1 MPTTLIRKYFS
12 LDTQQAAALRAA
24 ARANGVS
31 ESEIV
36 RRAIAAFLDR
46 EQGVAASP
54 QLPDEAAW
62 QEILAS
68 FAQVRRQSIPGAP
81 QRWKRTDYYDEMYQG

>member
-46 EQGVAASP
+46 EQEVAASP
-54 QLPDEAAW
+54 QLPGEAAW
-62 QEILAS
+62 QETLAS
-68 FAQVRRQSIPGAP
+68 FAQVRLQSTSGEP
-81 QRWKRTDYYDEMYQG
+81 QRWSRTDYYDDARQG

>member
-36 RRAIAAFLDR
+36 RRAIAAFLGDDR
-46 EQGVAASP
+46 AALELNP
-54 QLPDEAAW
+54 APAEAAW
-62 QEILAS
+62 QEILAY

-81 QRWKRTDYYDEMYQG
+81 QRWTRTDYYDEVYQG